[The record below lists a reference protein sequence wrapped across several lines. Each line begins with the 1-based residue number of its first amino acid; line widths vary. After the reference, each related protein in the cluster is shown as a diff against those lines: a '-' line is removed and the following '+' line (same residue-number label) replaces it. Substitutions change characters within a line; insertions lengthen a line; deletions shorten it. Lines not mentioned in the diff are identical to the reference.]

1 MQTQQADVN
10 AQRDL
15 ASANLGLTDIE
26 SRQKDALTLFKDTSG
41 ASGNGMM
48 SAAAQYAFNRWKN
61 IAGVG
66 GVDKLTGEVRVAA
79 NHSADYQ
86 KLLGQYSEYA
96 TKVEESDPSAFAQ
109 VPGGAKG
116 WAKLKAD
123 QDYKAMYG
131 DAGVVGAA
139 ARPAPGAA
147 PATRSLD
154 EVALTMRLAAIQKQ
168 LADPTNAGNK
178 MILDDLRQKEYTTA
192 NQLVELRKKQGQP
205 DTGVAVT
212 PSGQISEGTTAQ
224 AEAGSGF
231 TPGADASPVPAV
243 AAAPQAPAAPVLP
256 TPAIN
261 KIQGA
266 GDTKR
271 AENIAATQQD
281 YRKTILEN
289 SAPAQ
294 TLQSILNEVEQS
306 AANLKGTT
314 LEPDA
319 WAPVKSQL
327 LQFVKAAGWKL
338 SPEEEAN
345 IANATDIQKLNSM
358 LASVATKQ
366 VSARPGVYEFATFQK
381 NNPGLDMT
389 PASLQKLIGFMRN
402 TAQVTTQLP
411 TDYSQWLKDHPRG
424 DPQDFDSYVTS
435 LRANPGY
442 WGYLRSKGLPSTYA
456 EVSAAAAQQGIP
468 IDTMMDT
475 LLKHARKYKGG

>member
-1 MQTQQADVN
+1 
-10 AQRDL
+10 
-15 ASANLGLTDIE
+15 
-26 SRQKDALTLFKDTSG
+26 
-41 ASGNGMM
+41 
-48 SAAAQYAFNRWKN
+48 
-61 IAGVG
+61 
-66 GVDKLTGEVRVAA
+66 
-79 NHSADYQ
+79 
-86 KLLGQYSEYA
+86 
-96 TKVEESDPSAFAQ
+96 
-109 VPGGAKG
+109 
-116 WAKLKAD
+116 
-123 QDYKAMYG
+123 
-131 DAGVVGAA
+131 
-139 ARPAPGAA
+139 
-147 PATRSLD
+147 
-154 EVALTMRLAAIQKQ
+154 
-168 LADPTNAGNK
+168 
-178 MILDDLRQKEYTTA
+178 
-192 NQLVELRKKQGQP
+192 
-205 DTGVAVT
+205 
-212 PSGQISEGTTAQ
+212 
-224 AEAGSGF
+224 
-231 TPGADASPVPAV
+231 
-243 AAAPQAPAAPVLP
+243 
-256 TPAIN
+256 
-261 KIQGA
+261 
-266 GDTKR
+266 
-271 AENIAATQQD
+271 
-281 YRKTILEN
+281 
-289 SAPAQ
+289 
-294 TLQSILNEVEQS
+294 LQSILNEVEQS

-442 WGYLRSKGLPSTYA
+442 WSYLKSKGLPASYA
-456 EVSAAAAQQGIP
+456 EISAAAAQQGIP